1 MLQFD
6 LKAASGAIKAVTSV
20 TIRNGPE
27 GSVWDYMNDTGPVS
41 SNNDRVIPDKLP
53 EDTDHSSGFTW
64 NMVNGFGMHI
74 IASKVLIRQ
83 VVPIILHY
91 LCLKNLCN
99 FKVDFTSIYIDYF
112 KCKNLKK
119 SVT

>member
-27 GSVWDYMNDTGPVS
+27 GSVWDYMNDTGPVP

-83 VVPIILHY
+83 VAPIILHY
-91 LCLKNLCN
+91 LCLK
-99 FKVDFTSIYIDYF
+99 
-112 KCKNLKK
+112 K
-119 SVT
+119 SV